1 MNNSKQLDLIEAPLF
16 EGSPTNGT
24 ELVFDVISSVD
35 HFKNLS
41 VQKYVEKIDLN
52 VEKDSFGTKNIKAV
66 MTKCESIRLSIA
78 NSLRDNHFPIVV
90 GGDHSVA
97 MSSIAA
103 DSEMFGINNLAVIYI
118 DGHCDINTEETST
131 SHNIHGMP
139 LASSLGLCHKA
150 LQVGPL
156 KQKIFGNNLF
166 ILGARS
172 IDEPEF
178 NIIEDNKVNLYKNSE
193 ITNETLPSIFKDL
206 QKSIGHKKVHISF
219 DVDALDPSV
228 LSSTG
233 YVMPNGLSLEVVK
246 NIIDFAFKNFD
257 VISFDIVEYNPLLDK
272 EKRDLK
278 VVLDIL
284 DLVVDN
290 VESKDI
296 KHI

>member
-1 MNNSKQLDLIEAPLF
+1 M
-16 EGSPTNGT
+16 
-24 ELVFDVISSVD
+24 
-35 HFKNLS
+35 
-41 VQKYVEKIDLN
+41 
-52 VEKDSFGTKNIKAV
+52 
-66 MTKCESIRLSIA
+66 
-78 NSLRDNHFPIVV
+78 RDNHFPIVV

>member
-118 DGHCDINTEETST
+118 DGHCDINTEETSA

-178 NIIEDNKVNLYKNSE
+178 KIIEDNKVNLYKNSE
-193 ITNETLPSIFKDL
+193 ITSETLPSIFKDL
-206 QKSIGHKKVHISF
+206 QKSIGYKKVHISF

-246 NIIDFAFKNFD
+246 NIIDFAFRNFD

>member
-1 MNNSKQLDLIEAPLF
+1 MSRKQCVYIEAPLY
-16 EGSPTNGT
+16 EGSPTSGT
-24 ELVFDVISSVD
+24 EFAFEAIVNSSE
-35 HFKNLS
+35 KKPTTK
-41 VQKYVEKIDLN
+41 KYFQRITKTFQN
-52 VEKDSFGTKNIKAV
+52 DSFSTKNISPV
-66 MTKCESIRLSIA
+66 ITKCENVRINVLDTFK
-78 NSLRDNHFPIVV
+78 DNDFPVV
-90 GGDHSVA
+90 IGGDHSAA

-103 DSEMFGINNLAVIYI
+103 GSEMFGINNLAVIYI
-118 DGHCDINTEETST
+118 DGHCDINTEETSA

-156 KQKIFGNNLF
+156 KQKIFGSNLF

-193 ITNETLPSIFKDL
+193 ITSETLPSIFKDL
-206 QKSIGHKKVHISF
+206 QKSIGYKKVHISF

-278 VVLDIL
+278 VVLNIL

>member
-1 MNNSKQLDLIEAPLF
+1 
-16 EGSPTNGT
+16 
-24 ELVFDVISSVD
+24 
-35 HFKNLS
+35 
-41 VQKYVEKIDLN
+41 
-52 VEKDSFGTKNIKAV
+52 
-66 MTKCESIRLSIA
+66 
-78 NSLRDNHFPIVV
+78 
-90 GGDHSVA
+90 
-97 MSSIAA
+97 
-103 DSEMFGINNLAVIYI
+103 
-118 DGHCDINTEETST
+118 
-131 SHNIHGMP
+131 MP

-257 VISFDIVEYNPLLDK
+257 IISFDIVEYNPLLDK
-272 EKRDLK
+272 E
-278 VVLDIL
+278 
-284 DLVVDN
+284 N
-290 VESKDI
+290 ET
-296 KHI
+296 